1 MPVDPVTNFD
11 GRFSEP
17 GADPIPWADARRVLE
32 EAEIFWLSTVRRDG
46 RPHVTPL
53 LALWQDG
60 ALHFSTGPEEQKAR
74 NLRHNRRCVL
84 TTGCN
89 AYRHGLDVVVEGQAA
104 RVTDTSRLQ
113 RLADSWTAKFGP
125 EWQFEVR
132 GDTLVH
138 ARGTAL
144 MFELSAVTAFA
155 FARGPYVQTAYRF
168 TGDRGPHSGG

>member
-1 MPVDPVTNFD
+1 MPVDPVTDFD

-17 GADPIPWADARRVLE
+17 GAHPIPWADARRVLA

-89 AYRHGLDVVVEGQAA
+89 AYTASMWWSRARPRGSLTPHGCNGSPTPD
-104 RVTDTSRLQ
+104 
-113 RLADSWTAKFGP
+113 
-125 EWQFEVR
+125 
-132 GDTLVH
+132 
-138 ARGTAL
+138 
-144 MFELSAVTAFA
+144 
-155 FARGPYVQTAYRF
+155 
-168 TGDRGPHSGG
+168 